1 MNTKKITN
9 FTLWV
14 NRLVAL
20 IVAVLIFAL
29 PALLNWYG
37 DLLGY
42 HPPQRDMTGISISFD
57 LCAVAMFVALWNM
70 EKLLQNI
77 RAEKVFVK
85 ENVRRVRG
93 IAWCCAVVSL
103 ICLIATS
110 FVLPM
115 LIFAAIMA
123 FLCLAI
129 RVVVCVLDAAV
140 AIREE
145 NDLTI

>member
-9 FTLWV
+9 ITIWA
-14 NRLVAL
+14 NRVAAAL
-20 IVAVLIFAL
+20 VAVLIFAL
-29 PALLNWYG
+29 PALLQWYG

-42 HPPQRDMTGISISFD
+42 HPPQRDMNGIAIAYD
-57 LCAVAMFVALWNM
+57 LCALVILVALWNV
-70 EKLLQNI
+70 EKLLGNIKQQKIFVRENTKRLGNI
-77 RAEKVFVK
+77 R
-85 ENVRRVRG
+85 
-93 IAWCCAVVSL
+93 WCCAVVAV
-103 ICLIATS
+103 ICLLAVF

-115 LIFAAIMA
+115 LIFAIIMA

-129 RVVVCVLDAAV
+129 SVLGCVMDAAV